1 MAKKGKIGAL
11 FLITLLF
18 FSIFGAFIPIIPVKS
33 SPSLPIYPIW
43 TLPETFPTV
52 EQARITKKYVILF
65 NNTRYFNDVSP
76 DEKYLS
82 VAPRTKAYIFDL
94 ATGENLANVTGEGV
108 FLLENLALTKV
119 LDVSG
124 KFSANGKRLY
134 CIDYQ
139 GYESSWVGSRN
150 YTIDLKTMQHYTVD
164 VSPYIGKI
172 YTGASFALGVMDYSC
187 DNFIIIYYGGYTETY
202 FYFIHYKLNY
212 TTGKYDAKESF
223 DGDWWSGV
231 SIAQWHTVS
240 PDFSVFIR
248 YSVYSNNVTFY
259 KRVNNQWIKTVSSGF
274 RNVNFIHIDPVGFK
288 IIAVGRSDGILT
300 IGRYDKATD
309 TFITYLN
316 VTYTP
321 SDFGYSS
328 GSLSW
333 SYPPQYTVWWMP
345 IGEPKTLAF
354 IGRVSIGGYNYY
366 PAVVYDVQTNEI
378 VKVTNDAKGPA
389 VSVSPLDG
397 NFVFLGRTLY
407 GIRRITPQS
416 GNPRVR
422 FSGET
427 LFENYLYDLKT
438 PLTFSAPLQ
447 DGHAYFSGG
456 KVTISSLYTSVYR
469 ANLVTDEDIL
479 YGNLAKM
486 YQRGLVSYE
495 NVKKEYADILES
507 GVYAGSDLISIFDE
521 IGVPSSD
528 YEHYTI
534 ELNRLKFSPPPYIAE
549 GVFIEA
555 GKIKVPLDT
564 SVSMYGNITFT
575 GGIMFDVTTIGYD
588 KTKRALAVFGIPE
601 IVLGAGVAG
610 GAVGAWKYQAM
621 LKAMEKWTVDE
632 FTKGIVKECTEAA
645 ASTSLKTA
653 GKVAAAVGIALL
665 IWQGVDAALVQWG
678 GFGEVEPIT
687 YAMACPVIEDD
698 VGNRYTAIKLILPL
712 EEAPRITD
720 YYNLL
725 SDYLKTKGFKDVGV
739 SATFIG
745 NTKKELTERL
755 KGGLNIQVDL
765 KSLVAETI
773 VPRNNLDMGKLKIK
787 GVELYLLTE
796 IKAKQGFWEWL
807 SGLLGLGGGVE
818 FVVGSMIGSHSLM
831 VTGSMEATT
840 ITDPSKIAS
849 ILEKVKVN
857 SVLYNLS
864 VSSEG
869 AYADFTF
876 PFEVEKVKIEFPRAS
891 EGMFGSLK
899 VNLGVV
905 VKKDFSRIDNYGY
918 IVDFH
923 YNWQNT
929 LIKLTKI
936 EFADMEHPM
945 LYAERTFIYAYG
957 NFTHDI
963 TSAFILSSI
972 VPNSSSPSGYLYA
985 YTTFDTLYLDPA
997 NGGILQPCKRF
1008 IIRYYYN
1015 RPPDVALNVYLNGTE
1030 VTSTKARHA
1039 TVVLNSTVEQDVS
1052 YEVYFRVKRIVSL
1065 GEETILEEHTADTL
1079 HVKNI
1084 TYNTYLI
1091 EKYVDYAIKTM
1102 AEENKTAFVEIYAR
1116 ITRAEQNYLKNNDE
1130 AKVIY
1135 YPPPL
1140 IVQKYGKPA
1149 NLSVYVYDAI
1159 NGSSIADAIVKVINS
1174 SNPSIYYE
1182 KTTNSTG
1189 WAVFNITAALWN
1201 ITASKSGY
1209 YDYSTQLM
1217 VFKNMTFNIP
1227 LVPKSVGGENVTII
1241 IYPPTNQT
1249 EKPIIIGTKE
1259 YWWLSVQV
1267 VWKDGFPFENALVTV
1282 RNTTNNAIIFQKR
1295 TNGTGFVYTLIPNGS
1310 TIKVEVNATNP
1321 LNPSQTFYDYRII
1334 TMNKHMWVVFKV
1346 GWVSEYY
1353 APEVMLVYLEVVIH
1367 RGQGYLWGNVSHL
1380 VMIGIWTNK
1389 PQNVSLLVELINSN
1403 TSQVINSKTVNF
1415 TLSEGYNS
1423 EMVWIPINASQGMYV
1438 KAHAKILYY
1447 QYDTDLNNNELYSKT
1462 VFLKPFLDLQLFVYY
1477 RFVQTK
1483 LPWALLPEDII
1494 QIDIGVKTPIA
1505 LSKPFLLVYGINS
1518 FDIRSKTLKLYSG
1531 GSESISVPS
1540 SGMIWR
1546 NFTVVIPWTS
1556 KIFINASVSHEWEDF
1571 LPNNYANITLSIDP
1585 DVKISIVKKLFS
1597 GIITEGQTIKI
1608 SVNVTSN
1615 IEAGK
1620 AKGWLSAFDNTTEK
1634 LLYRKEIGLEPSR
1647 IYDIDFKAPEN
1658 PIMFWILRSPTS
1670 LHNVESRFA
1679 GYDMYLDNNA
1689 DYIKITVVSNQ
1700 WLWILLA
1707 IVILIIIIMTIF
1719 IAGTR
1724 VARHTIEEYREERRK
1739 FVKRKS
1745 SSLNLSTIE
1754 NPRRFVKRKK
1764 E

>member
-1 MAKKGKIGAL
+1 MTKKGKIGAL
-11 FLITLLF
+11 FLLMLF
-18 FSIFGAFIPIIPVKS
+18 LFNIFETFIPIKC
-33 SPSLPIYPIW
+33 SPPLPIYPIW

-52 EQARITKKYVILF
+52 KQARITQQYVILF
-65 NNTRYFNDVSP
+65 NNSNTFNDVSP
-76 DEKYLS
+76 DGKYLS
-82 VAPRTKAYIFDL
+82 VAPKTKAYIFDL
-94 ATGENLANVTGEGV
+94 ATGENLANVTGEGT
-108 FLLENLALTKV
+108 FLLKDLSLTKV
-119 LDVSG
+119 LDESG

-134 CIDYQ
+134 CIDYA
-139 GYESSWVGSRN
+139 GYESSWSGSRN
-150 YTIDLKTMQHYTVD
+150 YTIDLETMQRYEVN
-164 VSPYIGKI
+164 VAQFIGWI
-172 YTGASFALGVMDYSC
+172 YSGASFRLGIMDYTC
-187 DNFIIIYYGGYTETY
+187 DNFISLHFGGAYETY
-202 FYFIHYKLNY
+202 FYFIHWKLNY
-212 TTGKYDAKESF
+212 TTGVYDWKENF
-223 DGDWWSGV
+223 DGDGWSGV
-231 SIAQWHTVS
+231 NIAQWHEVS
-240 PDFSVFIR
+240 PDFSIFMR
-248 YSVYSNNVTFY
+248 YSIYSNNVTFY
-259 KRVNNQWIKTVSSGF
+259 KYVGNRWIKTVSSGF
-274 RNVNFIHIDPVGFK
+274 RNVNFIQIDPVGFK

-300 IGRYDKATD
+300 IGKYDKATD

-321 SDFGYSS
+321 SNFGYPS

-333 SYPPQYTVWWMP
+333 KYPEQYIRWWMP

-354 IGRVSIGGYNYY
+354 IGEVSIGGNVYY
-366 PAVVYDVQTNEI
+366 PALVYDVQTNTIE
-378 VKVTNDAKGPA
+378 KVTNDAKGPA

-456 KVTISSLYTSVYR
+456 KITISSFYTSIYR
-469 ANLVTDEDIL
+469 ANLVKDEDIL
-479 YGNLAKM
+479 YGKLSKM

-495 NVKKEYADILES
+495 NIKKEYADVLES
-507 GVYAGSDLISIFDE
+507 GVYVGSDLISIFDE

-534 ELNRLKFSPPPYIAE
+534 ELNRLKFTPPPYIAE
-549 GVFIEA
+549 GIFIEA

-575 GGIMFDVTTIGYD
+575 GGVSFDVVTIGYD
-588 KTKRALAVFGIPE
+588 KTKRALAVFGVPE
-601 IVLGAGVAG
+601 ILLGAGVAG
-610 GAVGAWKYQAM
+610 GAVGAWKYQVMVSAM
-621 LKAMEKWTVDE
+621 KK
-632 FTKGIVKECTEAA
+632 FTTDPLVKGIAEECIGTA
-645 ASTSLKTA
+645 ASTSLKVG
-653 GKVAAAVGIALL
+653 GKVAAAVGIAL
-665 IWQGVDAALVQWG
+665 IVWQAIDAALVQWG

-698 VGNRYTAIKLILPL
+698 AGNKYTAIKLILPL
-712 EEAPRITD
+712 EEAPKITD

-725 SDYLKTKGFKDVGV
+725 SDYLKSKGFKDVGV

-745 NTKKELTERL
+745 NTKRELTERL

-818 FVVGSMIGSHSLM
+818 FVVGSMMGSHSLM
-831 VTGSMEATT
+831 VTGSMEATS
-840 ITDPSKIAS
+840 ITEPSKIVS

-857 SVLYNLS
+857 NVLYNLS
-864 VSSEG
+864 VGSEG
-869 AYADFTF
+869 AYAEFTF
-876 PFEVEKVKIEFPRAS
+876 PFEVEKVRIEFPKAS
-891 EGMFGSLK
+891 EGTFGNLK

-918 IVDFH
+918 EVDFH

-936 EFADMEHPM
+936 EFADMEYPM

-957 NFTHDI
+957 NFTHSI
-963 TSAFILSSI
+963 TSAFTLSSI

-985 YTTFDTLYLDPA
+985 YTTYDTLFLDPA

-1015 RPPDVALNVYLNGTE
+1015 KPPDVALNVYLNGTE

-1039 TVVLNSTVEQDVS
+1039 TVVLNSTVEQSVS
-1052 YEVYFRVKRIVSL
+1052 YEVYFRVKRIVAL
-1065 GEETILEEHTADTL
+1065 GEETILEEHTTDTL

-1140 IVQKYGKPA
+1140 IVEKYGKPA
-1149 NLSVYVYDAI
+1149 NLSVYVYDAV
-1159 NGSSIADAIVKVINS
+1159 NGSSIENAIVKVINS
-1174 SNPSIYYE
+1174 SNPNIYYE

-1189 WAVFNITAALWN
+1189 WAVFNISTALWN

-1209 YDYSTQLM
+1209 YDYSTQLL

-1227 LVPKSVGGENVTII
+1227 LVPQYVINWTE
-1241 IYPPTNQT
+1241 YPPTNRT
-1249 EKPIIIGTKE
+1249 EKPVIIGTKE

-1267 VWKDGFPFENALVTV
+1267 IWKDGSPFEGALVTV
-1282 RNTTNNAIIFQKR
+1282 RNTTNNEIIFQKK
-1295 TNGTGFVYTLIPNGS
+1295 TNGTGFVYTLIPNGAEV
-1310 TIKVEVNATNP
+1310 KVEVNATNP
-1321 LNPSQTFYDYRII
+1321 LNASQTFYGYKII
-1334 TMNKHMWVVFKV
+1334 KMNKHMWIVFKV
-1346 GWVSEYY
+1346 DWISEYY

-1389 PQNVSLLVELINSN
+1389 PQSISLLVELINSN
-1403 TSQVINSKTVNF
+1403 TSQVINSKIVNF
-1415 TLSEGYNS
+1415 ALFEGYNP

-1438 KAHAKILYY
+1438 KAHAKILTYE
-1447 QYDTDLNNNELYSKT
+1447 YDTNLDNNELYSKT
-1462 VFLKPFLDLQLFVYY
+1462 VFLKPFLDLQLFIYY
-1477 RFVQTK
+1477 RFIQTK

-1505 LSKPFLLVYGINS
+1505 LVKPFLLTYEINS
-1518 FDIRSKTLKLYSG
+1518 FDIRSKTFKLYSG
-1531 GSESISVPS
+1531 GSESISLPS
-1540 SGMIWR
+1540 FGIIWR
-1546 NFTVVIPWTS
+1546 NFTVIIPWTS

-1571 LPNNYANITLSIDP
+1571 LPNNYMNITLSIDP
-1585 DVKISIVKKLFS
+1585 DVKISIIKKLFS

-1670 LHNVESRFA
+1670 LHNIESRFA

-1689 DYIKITVVSNQ
+1689 DYIKITIVSNQ

-1707 IVILIIIIMTIF
+1707 IIILIIIIMTMF
-1719 IAGTR
+1719 IVGTR
-1724 VARHTIEEYREERRK
+1724 VARHTIEEYREGSRK

-1745 SSLNLSTIE
+1745 SSLNLNTIE
-1754 NPRRFVKRKK
+1754 NPKKFVKRKK